1 MGTTLRGTLA
11 RSLLSERGKLKHN
24 LRSLSEMKHSKA
36 PISWLTC
43 YEYSFATALNQTEL
57 DMILVGDSGGMVA
70 LGYSDTVP
78 VTMNEMISLA
88 SSVRR
93 GAPDKFIVGDMPKG
107 SYEASDY
114 DAVTN
119 AMRFAKEAG
128 CDAVKLE
135 GGSKM
140 SSRVCAIVDSGIP
153 VIGHIGLTP
162 QSSASLGGYRVVGRN
177 EKESQ
182 ELILSVEALENA
194 GAFAILLEALPPN
207 VAGML
212 TASSK
217 SIILGIGAGPITDGQ
232 LLILHDA
239 LGLYPHFRPKFAK
252 NYIPEVVE
260 VFTDGLPPESEIVS
274 YGRETRKEGLH
285 ELTRIAVE
293 KFVTEVKTGKFPTD
307 TYCYK
312 N

>member
-1 MGTTLRGTLA
+1 M
-11 RSLLSERGKLKHN
+11 KHN

-70 LGYSDTVP
+70 LGYPDTVP
-78 VTMNEMISLA
+78 VTMNEMVLLA
-88 SSVRR
+88 SAVRR

-162 QSSASLGGYRVVGRN
+162 QSSAALGGYRVMGRD

-182 ELILSVEALENA
+182 ELLLSVTALENA

-207 VAGML
+207 IARKL
-212 TASSK
+212 TESSG
-217 SIILGIGAGPITDGQ
+217 SIIFGIGAGPHTDGQ

-252 NYIPEVVE
+252 NYVPEVIE
-260 VFTDGLPPESEIVS
+260 VFVGGLPSNSELVS
-274 YGRETRKEGLH
+274 YGRDTRRDGLH
-285 ELTRIAVE
+285 EIVCLAVE
-293 KFVTEVKTGKFPTD
+293 RFISEVRAGVFPNEL
-307 TYCYK
+307 YSYK
-312 N
+312 D